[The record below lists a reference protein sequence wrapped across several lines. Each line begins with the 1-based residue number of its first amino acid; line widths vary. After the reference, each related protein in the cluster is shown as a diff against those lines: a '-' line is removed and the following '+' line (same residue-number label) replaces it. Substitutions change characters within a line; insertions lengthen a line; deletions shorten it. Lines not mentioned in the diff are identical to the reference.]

1 MQENLKILDNNIQSG
16 NSASE
21 SGQYAEAAESFG
33 VAADTCKTILIDLYC
48 SQAHALLSC
57 ERYSEAHSS
66 SQEAIRLNGK
76 SSKAWYL
83 SGTALF
89 HMKKFSDA
97 KGSFLKAAELEQV
110 LAVKVTYKDHANRC
124 DEENA
129 KAGAAVSQQG
139 TPVEETAHKV
149 TATRDSTRMQWYQ
162 SSKYVNI
169 DIYAKN
175 VVKEESKVLFTE
187 KSLCIHLKRPGLD
200 DYVLEVDLAGEIVP
214 STSTWNVS
222 RVKVE
227 VRLCKLKASTWKS
240 LDRNMNIVSAN
251 VEAAELHEQRVK
263 TTKERQDGWNSF
275 AEKELEDYKE
285 GDSAMELF
293 RSIYKDADEDT
304 RRAMIKSYSESGGQ
318 VLSTNW
324 GEVKEKKVVYE
335 EPK

>member
-1 MQENLKILDNNIQSG
+1 MDENLKVLDNSIQSG
-16 NSASE
+16 NTASE

-33 VAADTCKTILIDLYC
+33 VAADRCQTILIDLHC
-48 SQAHALLSC
+48 SRARALLSC
-57 ERYSEAHSS
+57 ERYSEARSS

-83 SGTALF
+83 NGTALF
-89 HMKKFSDA
+89 HMKNFSEA
-97 KGSFLKAAELEQV
+97 KESFLKAAEHEQV
-110 LAVKVTYKDHANRC
+110 LAVKVTYKDHASRC
-124 DEENA
+124 DEE
-129 KAGAAVSQQG
+129 KARAEASVSQQSTTDG
-139 TPVEETAHKV
+139 ETSHKV
-149 TATRDSTRMQWYQ
+149 TATRDSTRMQWFQ

-175 VVKEESKVLFTE
+175 VVKDESQVLFTE
-187 KSLCIHLKRPGLD
+187 KSLCIHLKRPGLG
-200 DYVLEVDLAGEIVP
+200 DYVLEVDLAEEIVP

-240 LDRNMNIVSAN
+240 LDRDMNIVSAN

-275 AEKELEDYKE
+275 AEKELKDYKE
-285 GDSAMELF
+285 GDSAMDLF

-304 RRAMIKSYSESGGQ
+304 RRAMVKSYSESGGQ

-335 EPK
+335 ERK